1 MAFPSNLNTASSY
14 RSLFKSLSLLLLL
27 LALVA
32 CSITAVAA
40 AGDVVSDDFDDLD
53 MDIDNGQGFAHIE
66 DSTDSP
72 EDLAYENKKFYHDV
86 LSGAA
91 GWARANFWWI
101 MPLMLSLLLLNF
113 LFLSHSVG
121 YVLNKEHVVVRAV
134 KFNKPVDAVWKLL
147 TVQEQYPIWRK
158 SVYAATFVERP
169 DMENKV
175 IVEKTLFGETH
186 YEVTETKRNQ
196 IWVRMVRPLPQ
207 TDHSW
212 LTGGYWFAGKCT
224 FEFGPPSKGEKGCTL
239 YVTKQGIVT
248 VPIIRFLW
256 STYGFD
262 SDVVRLL
269 KDLGSA
275 LGQKKVDI
283 VRPVNGKLP
292 F

>member
-86 LSGAA
+86 PGAA
-91 GWARANFWWI
+91 AARANF
-101 MPLMLSLLLLNF
+101 
-113 LFLSHSVG
+113 
-121 YVLNKEHVVVRAV
+121 AV

-186 YEVTETKRNQ
+186 YEVTET
-196 IWVRMVRPLPQ
+196 
-207 TDHSW
+207 
-212 LTGGYWFAGKCT
+212 
-224 FEFGPPSKGEKGCTL
+224 
-239 YVTKQGIVT
+239 GIVT